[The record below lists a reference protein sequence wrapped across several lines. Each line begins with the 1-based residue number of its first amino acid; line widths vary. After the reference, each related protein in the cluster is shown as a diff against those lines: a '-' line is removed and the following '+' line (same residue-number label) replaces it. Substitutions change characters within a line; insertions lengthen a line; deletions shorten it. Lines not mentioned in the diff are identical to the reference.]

1 MCLAVLFRQTTPKD
15 HLKVSFRTPNPPF
28 LFNGSEESHK
38 AGGPS
43 TRLVSRALLL
53 HFQLHSELSVRFLS
67 IFLIAP
73 FLSLPCS
80 HKMTSACDPAFSFAA
95 HRWDHLNSRF

>member
-1 MCLAVLFRQTTPKD
+1 MLFGQTTPKD
-15 HLKVSFRTPNPPF
+15 HLKVGFRTPNPPF
-28 LFNGSEESHK
+28 LFNEPEESHK

-43 TRLVSRALLL
+43 IRLVSRVLLL
-53 HFQLHSELSVRFLS
+53 HFQLHSELSVRFLL

-73 FLSLPCS
+73 FRSLPCS

-95 HRWDHLNSRF
+95 RHWDHLDSRF